1 MSNDNLHIA
10 VIGSGGAA
18 MAAALKSTERG
29 ARVTLIE
36 RGTIGGTCVNIGCVP
51 SKIMIRAANVAH
63 MRRTSP
69 FDDGIEASEPSIDRP
84 RLLAQQQARVDELR
98 RDKYEGILEDN
109 SAITVVRGEARFA
122 DANTLTVT

>member
-18 MAAALKSTERG
+18 MAAALKSSERG

-36 RGTIGGTCVNIGCVP
+36 RGTMGGTCVNIGCVP

-63 MRRTSP
+63 LRRTSP
-69 FDDGIEASEPSIDRP
+69 FDEGIAATEPSIDRP
-84 RLLAQQQARVDELR
+84 ACWPSHRPGLR
-98 RDKYEGILEDN
+98 RFVTPN
-109 SAITVVRGEARFA
+109 MRAS
-122 DANTLTVT
+122 LTTIRRSLS